1 MEAPLQSPLF
11 ARSFS
16 RLLAAV
22 ALLSPLAWSTPTLTE
37 TRPTIF
43 SADRDACF
51 GRVYDAAHLKAHPKQ
66 KVSSI
71 HVLRSLEQR
80 REAEN
85 WTPDARAES
94 IRSFRE
100 DGQASVTAFV
110 NFRDRKGTFHNALT
124 CDQETREGVRC
135 MIECDGGSFRLTR
148 SGANSVLLHNNGF
161 VLIGGCGEEIEE
173 GQERHFDPGA
183 DDKVFRLDNRPVA
196 ACRAEEQKATPI
208 PAGLPLRERFKEEE
222 QFCFGRDYD
231 AAHLASNPKQMV
243 SQIRVGRLTP
253 AKERE
258 DDTDSKFWWFNVKL
272 DVSVTLRS
280 NLKTTTVRYA
290 CTPREG
296 DWDCRRQHESD
307 APSECRDR
315 SFQLVRGPGD
325 EILLRNTH
333 SGLPI
338 TNECEKA
345 QGGQQFGNRP
355 LTRSDD
361 RTFRLTRMPVR
372 QCQL

>member
-11 ARSFS
+11 ARI
-16 RLLAAV
+16 LAVV
-22 ALLSPLAWSTPTLTE
+22 ALLSPLAWSTPTVTE
-37 TRPTIF
+37 TRPPMFT
-43 SADRDACF
+43 ADRDACF

-94 IRSFRE
+94 IRNFRE

-161 VLIGGCGEEIEE
+161 VLVGGCGEEIEE

-208 PAGLPLRERFKEEE
+208 PAGLPLRERFKEDE

-253 AKERE
+253 GEGTGGRHRQQILVVQRE
-258 DDTDSKFWWFNVKL
+258 ARRLGDAALESQDHHGALRLLAAGSELGVPPAGRKRFAVGLQQPQHPARARPRRRDPAVQSPFRPADRQRMRGRADRAAVPDPTDDTQ
-272 DVSVTLRS
+272 R
-280 NLKTTTVRYA
+280 
-290 CTPREG
+290 
-296 DWDCRRQHESD
+296 
-307 APSECRDR
+307 
-315 SFQLVRGPGD
+315 
-325 EILLRNTH
+325 
-333 SGLPI
+333 
-338 TNECEKA
+338 
-345 QGGQQFGNRP
+345 
-355 LTRSDD
+355 
-361 RTFRLTRMPVR
+361 
-372 QCQL
+372 